1 MAARAQVP
9 ILLLTGFPGSGKTS
23 LLAHWPKSPEFP
35 GAAVTVNELGEV
47 GLDDRLAQ
55 TSSDAPILLE
65 NGFDGAIESAQ
76 SAPGEAL
83 ERAAY
88 AAPVGGK
95 PPRAGLTIIAPGV
108 SAEEIASFIA
118 ARLAI
123 SAMQATTHSTGA
135 RA

>member
-9 ILLLTGFPGSGKTS
+9 ILLLTRFLGSGKAS
-23 LLAHWPKSPEFP
+23 LLARWLKSPE
-35 GAAVTVNELGEV
+35 
-47 GLDDRLAQ
+47 
-55 TSSDAPILLE
+55 SM
-65 NGFDGAIESAQ
+65 Q

-88 AAPVGGK
+88 VALKGGK
-95 PPRAGLTIIAPGV
+95 PPRTGLTIIARSA